1 MKRFETGLFRRTQEI
16 LSQGESKQITFLI
29 PLGDRRM
36 PAPAALSSG
45 NLGTP
50 SLFVSGLL
58 CVHMSVPSVNLSP
71 VRHIQFCQCQNF
83 VSKLFTEVESFEREG
98 ADVERSYGEECL
110 LFAPFFRWALTR
122 VAESAIEG

>member
-58 CVHMSVPSVNLSP
+58 CVHMSVPSVKLSP
-71 VRHIQFCQCQNF
+71 VRHSS
-83 VSKLFTEVESFEREG
+83 VSARTSYPSCLQKLNPSNVRERTLNVVMVKN
-98 ADVERSYGEECL
+98 ASCL
-110 LFAPFFRWALTR
+110 LHSFVGP
-122 VAESAIEG
+122 SPG